1 MKPKQP
7 GKKSGDTA
15 LTNEKVAVILIAVVV
30 GALILAAA
38 VIGIVALANA
48 PEEESSTKE
57 NSSQSDIFTDD
68 YETEGDFRY
77 TVENGAA
84 SVYQYMG
91 TDKAVRVPETL
102 GGYTVTELSAYSFLG
117 NEDITSVF
125 LPKSIAVIGADAFG
139 DAPLSTVTYGGSIE
153 EWNVIIIDTPNTA
166 LLGATVICEGD

>member
-1 MKPKQP
+1 MKRKQP
-7 GKKSGDTA
+7 QKNSGEAT
-15 LTNEKVAVILIAVVV
+15 LTHEKIAVILIAVVV
-30 GALILAAA
+30 GALLIAAA
-38 VIGIVALANA
+38 VIGIVTLVNA
-48 PEEESSTKE
+48 PEEESSTTQ
-57 NSSQSDIFTDD
+57 NPSQSDVFTDD
-68 YETEGDFRY
+68 YKTEGDFRY